1 MPDSQSLFQQAQE
14 LIPGGVNSPVRACG
28 SVDSTPLF
36 IRKGQGSR
44 IYSQEGQEYIDYV
57 LSWGPLLLGHCHPK
71 VLESARQ
78 ALEDGSSFGAPCKQ
92 EIDLAQAIKDALPGV
107 EMARLVN
114 SGTEATMS
122 ALRLARAYTG
132 RDKVLKFTGCYHGHV
147 DSLLV
152 QAGSGVA
159 TLAIPG
165 TPGVPEDLARQTLL
179 APYNDLKAVQRI
191 FQEQGQ
197 EIAAVILEP
206 VAGNMGLVPPG
217 DGFLQGLRKLA
228 DQYSSL
234 LIFDEVIT
242 GFRVAYSGAQ
252 GRFGVTPDLTCLGK
266 IIGGGF
272 PVGALG
278 GKKEVM
284 QYLAP
289 CGPVYQAGTL
299 TGNPVAMS
307 AGVSTLQE
315 LQKQDYQAL
324 EEKTSWLAQELQ
336 SILQG
341 KGLAVQL
348 NQLGSMFTLFFTDTP
363 VQDFATARQTDQKLF
378 ASFYRQMRGQGI
390 YLPPAN
396 FECIFV
402 SFAHQ
407 DSDLEQTLQAARSL
421 EF

>member
-1 MPDSQSLFQQAQE
+1 MPDSRSLFLQARK

-28 SVDSTPLF
+28 SVESTPLF
-36 IRKGQGSR
+36 ISRGQGSH

-57 LSWGPLLLGHCHPK
+57 LSWGPLLLGHCHPR
-71 VLESARQ
+71 VLQAARQ
-78 ALEDGSSFGAPCKQ
+78 ALEDGPSFGAPCKQ
-92 EIDLAQAIKDALPGV
+92 EIDLAQAIHDALPGV
-107 EMARLVN
+107 EMVRLVN

-132 RDKVLKFTGCYHGHV
+132 REKILKFTGCYHGHV

-165 TPGVPEDLARQTLL
+165 TPGVPEGLAIQTLL
-179 APYNDLKAVQRI
+179 APYNDLRAVQEI
-191 FQEQGQ
+191 FQSQGQ

-206 VAGNMGLVPPG
+206 VAGNMGLVPPAE
-217 DGFLQGLRKLA
+217 GFLQGLRQLA

-278 GKKEVM
+278 GQSQIME
-284 QYLAP
+284 YLAP

-299 TGNPVAMS
+299 AGNPVAMS
-307 AGVSTLQE
+307 AGLATLQE
-315 LQKQDYQAL
+315 LQQQDYQAL
-324 EEKTSWLAQELQ
+324 EDRTSWLAAELQ
-336 SILQG
+336 SILQR
-341 KGLAVQL
+341 KGLSVQL
-348 NQLGSMFTLFFTDTP
+348 NQLGSMFTLFFTPDP
-363 VQDFATARQTDQKLF
+363 VQDFSSARNTDQKLF
-378 ASFYRQMRGQGI
+378 ASFYRQMREQGI

-396 FECIFV
+396 FECVFV

-407 DSDLEQTLQAARSL
+407 EADLEKTLQAARDL
-421 EF
+421 QF